1 MEGTDGAFGPRF
13 CSGGVHCA
21 RPDPGKIST
30 MNQRPLLIGVSP
42 RILRQTPPEL
52 GAHGKTLQYLGQSVA
67 HWIMA
72 LGAACVMLP
81 TVERQG
87 AIRRAEIHTRDF
99 AGMLDGLVL
108 QGGADIDP
116 GLYDEPH
123 RHIVGAVDC
132 VRDRFELDLIH
143 AFVAQDKPVLG
154 ICRGMQLINVAFGG
168 SLHQDLIADGVTT
181 HPHAD
186 LPRYDDH
193 HHALELSP
201 GGVLSRWHGGATC
214 GQVTSIHHQGVARL
228 AEGFVPVARA
238 PDGVIE
244 AIWRQAPGFVLGV
257 QWHPEFHDGRD
268 PSLLDADPMMR
279 AFLDAA
285 RARRGA
291 G

>member
-1 MEGTDGAFGPRF
+1 M
-13 CSGGVHCA
+13 S
-21 RPDPGKIST
+21 
-30 MNQRPLLIGVSP
+30 QRPLLIGVSP

-154 ICRGMQLINVAFGG
+154 ICLGSQLLAHVLGAPVRRHRQAEIGWYRLDTTEAGRRDAVLAPLGDSSPVFQWHSYTFDIPDSAEHLAATSSCENQAFRYGRSAYGFQFHLEVDERLVSRWLNLPNYRHELVAAQLGHGPEDVEQHTLEQAARMRAVAEPVFGNF
-168 SLHQDLIADGVTT
+168 LDLIGRPQRRV
-181 HPHAD
+181 
-186 LPRYDDH
+186 
-193 HHALELSP
+193 ALS
-201 GGVLSRWHGGATC
+201 SR
-214 GQVTSIHHQGVARL
+214 L
-228 AEGFVPVARA
+228 
-238 PDGVIE
+238 
-244 AIWRQAPGFVLGV
+244 
-257 QWHPEFHDGRD
+257 
-268 PSLLDADPMMR
+268 
-279 AFLDAA
+279 
-285 RARRGA
+285 
-291 G
+291 

>member
-1 MEGTDGAFGPRF
+1 M
-13 CSGGVHCA
+13 
-21 RPDPGKIST
+21 ST
-30 MNQRPLLIGVSP
+30 APLLVGVSP

-99 AGMLDGLVL
+99 AAMLDALVL

-116 GLYDEPH
+116 ALYDEPH

-132 VRDRFELDLIH
+132 VRDRFELDLIQ
-143 AFVAQDKPVLG
+143 AFAEQRKPVLG

-168 SLHQDLIADGVTT
+168 SLHQDLIKDGVTGFSHSDT
-181 HPHAD
+181 D
-186 LPRYDDH
+186 RYDNH
-193 HHALELSP
+193 HHDVTLVE
-201 GGVLSRWHGGATC
+201 GGALSRWHGGATR
-214 GQVTSIHHQGVARL
+214 GRVNSIHHQAVARV
-228 AEGFVPVARA
+228 AEGFVPVAHA
-238 PDGVIE
+238 PDGVVE
-244 AIWRQAPGFVLGV
+244 AIWREVPGFVLGV
-257 QWHPEFHDGRD
+257 QWHPEFHDGSD
-268 PSLLDADPMMR
+268 PTLLDADPLMR

-285 RARRGA
+285 RARRAA